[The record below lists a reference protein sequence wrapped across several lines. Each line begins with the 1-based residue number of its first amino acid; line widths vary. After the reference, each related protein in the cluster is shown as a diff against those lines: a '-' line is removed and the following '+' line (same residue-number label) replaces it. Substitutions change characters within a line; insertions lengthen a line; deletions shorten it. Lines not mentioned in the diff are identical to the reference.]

1 MANRRG
7 SMEVVT
13 DFLFLGSKI
22 TVDGDCSHET
32 RRWLLLGRKA
42 MTDLGSVL
50 KSRDITLLTNVH
62 IVKAVVSPL
71 VMCGCE
77 SGATKKA
84 EHQRID
90 AFKLWRWRRL
100 LKVPWT
106 SRTSHQSILRE
117 NNPEYSLEGLM
128 LKLQDSGHL
137 MQTISSLEKSPMLGK
152 IESGRIRGCQRMRR
166 LDGVTKVMGMN
177 LGKLQ
182 EMLRARD
189 AWRAAVHGVS
199 KSRTWLAN
207 WTTMTMIIQKDHLY
221 FPSSFQIYTETCI
234 SNLYKETSLCNR

>member
-1 MANRRG
+1 
-7 SMEVVT
+7 
-13 DFLFLGSKI
+13 
-22 TVDGDCSHET
+22 
-32 RRWLLLGRKA
+32 

-50 KSRDITLLTNVH
+50 ENRDITLLTNVR

-71 VMCGCE
+71 VMRGCE

-90 AFKLWRWRRL
+90 GFKLWRWRRL

-106 SRTSHQSILRE
+106 ARTSHQSILRE
-117 NNPEYSLEGLM
+117 NNSEYSLEGLM

-152 IESGRIRGCQRMRR
+152 IERRRIRGCQRMRR
-166 LDGVTKVMGMN
+166 LDGISKVMGMN

-182 EMLRARD
+182 EMIRARD
-189 AWRAAVHGVS
+189 AWWAAVHEVS
-199 KSRTWLAN
+199 KSRT
-207 WTTMTMIIQKDHLY
+207 
-221 FPSSFQIYTETCI
+221 
-234 SNLYKETSLCNR
+234 